1 MQYMPVT
8 DSMFLIA
15 ETRDQPMHVGGLQL
29 FVPREGQTPD
39 DLAEEMAEKF
49 HVPSGDVSSMFL
61 KRPATPAQIAG
72 YTAWSYDDDIDM
84 DYHVRRAILPRPGAI
99 RDLLQ
104 YVSLNHGGLLDRR
117 RPMWESHII
126 EGLADG
132 RIAVYTKIHHSVVD
146 GVTSLR
152 LLQRCLSTDPDDRSG
167 TAVWDERP
175 KRRRRA
181 EKDAQK
187 QTEKAEPKAKGL
199 LSSITGAVAQ
209 VVDVADQVVGLA
221 PAAAKIAV
229 AGVTD
234 KDYVAPLKQ
243 APSTILNVSIGS
255 ARRFAA
261 QDWPIERLRAVGKAQ
276 GMTLNDVMVAMCSG
290 ALRTYLADQDALPD
304 ESLIAVQPVSLHSD
318 GDSDGNSI
326 TAIAVRMAT
335 DLADPAERVAAIKAS
350 TDSAKAAVRGLRPL
364 QALALGAAIVWP
376 LAFTT
381 IPGFV
386 QYTPSG
392 FNLMI
397 SSVPG
402 PEEQLYWNGARL
414 DGCYPVSIPL
424 EGMALN
430 ITIATISGK
439 ANFGVTGARAE
450 LPSLQRI
457 LDHLE
462 TTLAEL
468 EALPPKA

>member
-8 DSMFLIA
+8 DAMFLVA

-29 FVPREGQTPD
+29 FIPREGQSPD
-39 DLAEEMAEKF
+39 ELAEEMAENF
-49 HVPSGDVSSMFL
+49 HVPSGDVSPAFL

-72 YTAWSYDDDIDM
+72 YTAWSYDDEIDF

-104 YVSLNHGGLLDRR
+104 YVSLNHGSLLDRR
-117 RPMWESHII
+117 RPMWEAHII

-132 RIAVYTKIHHSVVD
+132 RVAVYTKFHHSVVD
-146 GVTSLR
+146 GVTALR
-152 LLQRCLSTDPDDRSG
+152 LLQRSLSADPDERSM
-167 TAVWDERP
+167 TAVWDARRKTSHPPRP
-175 KRRRRA
+175 A
-181 EKDAQK
+181 
-187 QTEKAEPKAKGL
+187 PKPKGL
-199 LSSITGAVAQ
+199 LSSISGVASQ
-209 VVDVADQVVGLA
+209 VAGIAEQVIGLG
-221 PAAAKIAV
+221 PAAAKVAV
-229 AGVTD
+229 TGLTD
-234 KDYVAPLKQ
+234 KDYVAPLQQ
-243 APSTILNVSIGS
+243 APSTILNVPIGS

-290 ALRTYLADQDALPD
+290 ALRTYLADHDALPD
-304 ESLIAVQPVSLHSD
+304 ESLVAVLPVSLHNE

-335 DLADPAERVAAIKAS
+335 DIADPAERVAAIKAS
-350 TDSAKAAVRGLRPL
+350 TNSAKATVRGLRPL
-364 QALALGAAIVWP
+364 QAIALGAATIWP
-376 LAFTT
+376 LAFST

-386 QYTPSG
+386 QYTPTG

-402 PEEQLYWNGARL
+402 PDEPLYWNGARL
-414 DGCYPVSIPL
+414 DGCYPVSIPV
-424 EGMALN
+424 EGLALN

-439 ANFGVTGARAE
+439 ANFGITGARSE

-468 EALPPKA
+468 EALPPQV